1 MAKEIKFNLVCD
13 GFPVRTID
21 ELREHFSVEDIAQHY
36 FGENQLLIK
45 WLKIR
50 GYNEYVEK
58 IDKIVSQERNFVIK
72 SLCEIFSIEN
82 YEKDLD
88 VYFKINVENE
98 TTDYNDVINE
108 CKSEFYKLREK
119 LYDSSNDTRF
129 KILKTICKKYPFF
142 NINPEPNIFKNFDEF
157 IACLADPYTR
167 KLFIGE
173 NQVIKKKY
181 CDIIER
187 YFKYNSKGFMR
198 AGGDSMRA
206 KEIESED
213 KICLVYNPHSLQFAS
228 SRSKKYTRSKY
239 ALSYGLSIVDS
250 YYKIFYII
258 VNN

>member
-119 LYDSSNDTRF
+119 LYDSSDDTRF
-129 KILKTICKKYPFF
+129 KILGTICKKYPFF
-142 NINPEPNIFKNFDEF
+142 RDSIDDYGRI
-157 IACLADPYTR
+157 
-167 KLFIGE
+167 
-173 NQVIKKKY
+173 IKG
-181 CDIIER
+181 
-187 YFKYNSKGFMR
+187 YFKYNSKRFMR
-198 AGGDSMRA
+198 AGGGGTRGA

-228 SRSKKYTRSKY
+228 SRSKEYTRREC

-250 YYKIFYII
+250 YYEIFYII
-258 VNN
+258 AND

>member
-72 SLCEIFSIEN
+72 SLCEIFAIEN

-167 KLFIGE
+167 KLFIDE

-187 YFKYNSKGFMR
+187 NSKRFMR
-198 AGGDSMRA
+198 AGGGIWGRA

-213 KICLVYNPHSLQFAS
+213 KICLVYNPYSLQFAS
-228 SRSKKYTRSKY
+228 SRSKKYTRSEY
-239 ALSYGLSIVDS
+239 ALSYGLRIVDS
-250 YYKIFYII
+250 SYEIFYI
-258 VNN
+258 VANN

>member
-98 TTDYNDVINE
+98 TTDYNDVENETTDYNDVINE

-142 NINPEPNIFKNFDEF
+142 WGAIDDYGRI
-157 IACLADPYTR
+157 
-167 KLFIGE
+167 
-173 NQVIKKKY
+173 IKG
-181 CDIIER
+181 
-187 YFKYNSKGFMR
+187 YFEYNSKRFMR
-198 AGGDSMRA
+198 AGGGDSMRA

-228 SRSKKYTRSKY
+228 SRSKKYTRRKC

-250 YYKIFYII
+250 SYEIFYII
-258 VNN
+258 AND

>member
-36 FGENQLLIK
+36 FGENQLLVK

-119 LYDSSNDTRF
+119 LYDLSIYARF
-129 KILKTICKKYPFF
+129 YDLKTICKKYPFF
-142 NINPEPNIFKNFDEF
+142 WGSIDDYGRI
-157 IACLADPYTR
+157 
-167 KLFIGE
+167 
-173 NQVIKKKY
+173 IKG
-181 CDIIER
+181 
-187 YFKYNSKGFMR
+187 YFEYNSKRFMR
-198 AGGDSMRA
+198 AGGGGTRGA

-228 SRSKKYTRSKY
+228 SRSKEYTRREC

-250 YYKIFYII
+250 SYEIFYII
-258 VNN
+258 AND

>member
-50 GYNEYVEK
+50 GYNEYIEK

-142 NINPEPNIFKNFDEF
+142 NPEPNIFKNFDEF

-167 KLFIGE
+167 KLFIDE
-173 NQVIKKKY
+173 NQVVKKKY
-181 CDIIER
+181 CDIIKR
-187 YFKYNSKGFMR
+187 YFKYNSKRIMKTTIDFSFR
-198 AGGDSMRA
+198 SE
-206 KEIESED
+206 EIESED
-213 KICLVYNPHSLQFAS
+213 KICLVYNPYSVEFANS
-228 SRSKKYTRSKY
+228 GSKKYTKTKF
-239 ALSYGLSIVDS
+239 ALSYGLKITSS
-250 YYKIFYII
+250 FNEIFYII

>member
-119 LYDSSNDTRF
+119 LYDSSDDTRF

-142 NINPEPNIFKNFDEF
+142 GGSIDDYGRIIQDYFD
-157 IACLADPYTR
+157 
-167 KLFIGE
+167 
-173 NQVIKKKY
+173 
-181 CDIIER
+181 
-187 YFKYNSKGFMR
+187 YNSKRFMG
-198 AGGDSMRA
+198 AGGGGTMGA

-213 KICLVYNPHSLQFAS
+213 KICLVYNPNSLQFAS
-228 SRSKKYTRSKY
+228 SRSKEYTRSEY
-239 ALSYGLSIVDS
+239 ALSYGLRIVDS
-250 YYKIFYII
+250 YYKIFYI
-258 VNN
+258 VANN